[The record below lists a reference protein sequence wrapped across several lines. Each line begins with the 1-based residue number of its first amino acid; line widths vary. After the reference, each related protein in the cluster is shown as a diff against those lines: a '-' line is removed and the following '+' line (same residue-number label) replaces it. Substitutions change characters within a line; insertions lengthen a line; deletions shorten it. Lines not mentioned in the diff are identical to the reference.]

1 MVICILKEDP
11 YQNYSGTLT
20 LDFYLQESK
29 NVELSRIDGVVVGWF
44 DEDDEVWGEAG
55 DVCSG

>member
-1 MVICILKEDP
+1 MVIYILEEDP

-29 NVELSRIDGVVVGWF
+29 NVEPSRMYVVVVGWF
-44 DEDDEVWGEAG
+44 DEDDKVWGEAG
-55 DVCSG
+55 EVYSD